1 MKKNVKSTVQKI
13 KNSMFFFANADSVK
27 KLQCISILN
36 AFGVSVFIVFAPC
49 ATEQV
54 CQASKRI
61 SPGGFHMGFLPLNK
75 YPNGF
80 MEDT

>member
-1 MKKNVKSTVQKI
+1 MKLTEKFDVL
-13 KNSMFFFANADSVK
+13 FANSNSAK